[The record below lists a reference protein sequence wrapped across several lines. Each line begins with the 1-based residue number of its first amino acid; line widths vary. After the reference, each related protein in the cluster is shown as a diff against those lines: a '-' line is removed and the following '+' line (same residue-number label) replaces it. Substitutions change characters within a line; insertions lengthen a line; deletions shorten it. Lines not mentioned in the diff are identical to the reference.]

1 MKQKM
6 IRTTAVLLLLATLIG
21 LLPVFGATVQATL
34 IYSTSSNS
42 GQRDVLCT
50 TLDGTSAEDY
60 YTGEYAYDSLSELSA
75 DDLYDALAELMT
87 GTHKKLTSYNDCKNY
102 ANKTDCQNND
112 QTVLLLYTSFATTA
126 DKIGSSGAVWN
137 REHVWPKSL
146 GGFETTGA
154 GSDLHH
160 IRPADS
166 RVNTVRNNNLYGEVN
181 GGKPA
186 YASALVGT
194 SVCGG
199 YYAGGYFEPLDNVK
213 GDVAR
218 ICLYLYVRWA
228 EEYPQCSD
236 ITHVFQSV
244 DVLLDW
250 CEQDPVDTWEMGRN
264 EVVGAIQGNRNVFID
279 YPEYAWLIFDR
290 EVPADMTT
298 PSGEAFESN
307 GGNPACAHKNIEVKN
322 ASAATCGKAGYTGDT
337 TCKDCG
343 KLIVAGSTLPA
354 TGNHTFGEWIIADD
368 GSKSHTCTV
377 CGKTEAEAAGGCIHS
392 KTEIRGAIAATCG
405 KAGYSGDIHCADCD
419 KLIVAGSTLPATGNH
434 TFGEWITADDG
445 SKSHTCTVCGKTE
458 AEAAGGCIHSK
469 TEIRGAIA
477 ATCGKAGYSGDIHCA
492 DCDKLIVAGST
503 LPATGNHTFG
513 EWITADDGSKSRT
526 CTVCGKTETETAPF
540 PTVCPH
546 THTEVRGAVPA
557 TCTEG
562 YSGDTYCVDCGELLI
577 DGAIAPTIAPHSYG
591 DPTPIEGTDLEK
603 RVCMVCGHELVDKI
617 AADKPSTDES
627 SAADD
632 STTDSDGSPILWI
645 IALSLSGLAVVAIIA
660 VILLKKKKSSNGS

>member
-21 LLPVFGATVQATL
+21 LLPVFGTTAQATL

-60 YTGEYAYDSLSELSA
+60 YTGEYTYDSLSELSA

-87 GTHKKLTSYNDCKNY
+87 GTHKKLTSYDDCKNY
-102 ANKTDCQNND
+102 ASKTDCQNND

-146 GGFETTGA
+146 GGFKTTGA

-160 IRPADS
+160 IRPSDS
-166 RVNTVRNNNLYGEVN
+166 RVNTIRSNNLYGEVS

-186 YASALVGT
+186 YAGALVGT

-199 YYAGGYFEPLDNVK
+199 YYAGDYFEPLDNVK

-298 PSGEAFESN
+298 PSGEASEEG

-322 ASAATCGKAGYTGDT
+322 ASAATCGKAGY
-337 TCKDCG
+337 
-343 KLIVAGSTLPA
+343 
-354 TGNHTFGEWIIADD
+354 
-368 GSKSHTCTV
+368 
-377 CGKTEAEAAGGCIHS
+377 
-392 KTEIRGAIAATCG
+392 
-405 KAGYSGDIHCADCD
+405 SGDIHCADC
-419 KLIVAGSTLPATGNH
+419 G
-434 TFGEWITADDG
+434 
-445 SKSHTCTVCGKTE
+445 
-458 AEAAGGCIHSK
+458 
-469 TEIRGAIA
+469 
-477 ATCGKAGYSGDIHCA
+477 
-492 DCDKLIVAGST
+492 KLIVAGST

-526 CTVCGKTETETAPF
+526 CTVCGKTETEAAGGCIHSKTEIRGAIAATCGKAGYSGDIHCADCGKLIVAGSTLPATGNHTFGEWITADDGSKSRTCTVCGKTETEESPS

-603 RVCMVCGHELVDKI
+603 RVCKVCGHELVDKI
-617 AADKPSTDES
+617 TADKPSTDES

-645 IALSLSGLAVVAIIA
+645 VALSLSGLAVVAIIA
-660 VILLKKKKSSNGS
+660 VILLKKKESSNGS